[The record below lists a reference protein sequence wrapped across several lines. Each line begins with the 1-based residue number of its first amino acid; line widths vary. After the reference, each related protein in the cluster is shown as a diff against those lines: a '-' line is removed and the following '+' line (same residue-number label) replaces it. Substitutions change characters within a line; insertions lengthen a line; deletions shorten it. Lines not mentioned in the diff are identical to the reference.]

1 MKKNS
6 IANTHKIPGDL
17 KALRLDRIVHE
28 LFQVPWSK
36 ARIWIKRGK
45 IAVNGKVVVDL
56 DTIPIPGQEVTYTED
71 ARLRDKNA
79 FDPRNLVYLDTHIL
93 VAYKPSGILTV
104 PYQKGDKGS
113 FDQQLRSY
121 LARKIPKGSKKK
133 KGALPALMI
142 VHRIDKGTSG
152 LLVFARTWTA
162 KEGLASQFRDHSVTR
177 RYLALV
183 HGKATSKKIESH
195 LRADRGD
202 GIRGSSETSPHA
214 KIRKSGTGKIAITH
228 VDQLESLHDASLVAC
243 KLKTGR
249 TNQVRIHMSEDGH
262 PLLGE
267 TTYMRGF
274 KGKRIRAERL
284 MLHAAELGFVH
295 PVSGEELY
303 FEQTL
308 PADFEAMLARL
319 RKKD

>member
-1 MKKNS
+1 MPDK
-6 IANTHKIPGDL
+6 HKIPNDL
-17 KALRLDRIVHE
+17 KDLRLDRIVHE
-28 LFQVPWSK
+28 LFQIPWSK
-36 ARIWIKRGK
+36 ARTWIKRGK
-45 IAVNGKVVVDL
+45 IGVDGKVVIEL
-56 DTIPIPGQEVTYTED
+56 DALPMPGQVVTYTEE
-71 ARLRDKNA
+71 ARLKDEHA
-79 FDPRNLVYLDTHIL
+79 FDPKNVVYLDTHIL
-93 VAYKPSGILTV
+93 VANKPSGILTV

-133 KGALPALMI
+133 KGAMPALMI

-162 KEGLASQFRDHSVTR
+162 KEGLASQFRDHSVNR

-183 HGKATSKKIESH
+183 HGKAASQKIVSH

-214 KIRKSGTGKIAITH
+214 KIRKSGKGKIAITFVEH
-228 VDQLESLHDASLVAC
+228 LGNLDNASLVAC

-249 TNQVRIHMSEDGH
+249 TNQVRIHMSEDRH

-274 KGKRIRAERL
+274 KGTRIKAPRL

-295 PVSGEELY
+295 PVSEENLY
-303 FEQTL
+303 FEQPL
-308 PADFEAMLARL
+308 PQDFEAMLAGL
-319 RKKD
+319 RKKS

>member
-1 MKKNS
+1 MT
-6 IANTHKIPGDL
+6 NTHRIPSDL

-36 ARIWIKRGK
+36 ARAWIERGK
-45 IAVNGKVVVDL
+45 IAVNGKVLINL
-56 DTIPIPGQEVTYTED
+56 DAIPLPGQEVTYTED
-71 ARLRDKNA
+71 ARIRDKNT
-79 FDPRNLVYLDTHIL
+79 FDPKNLVYLDTHIL
-93 VAYKPSGILTV
+93 VANKPSGMLTV

-121 LARKIPKGSKKK
+121 LAHKTPKGSKKR

-152 LLVFARTWTA
+152 LLVFARTWAA

-183 HGKATSKKIESH
+183 HGKAASKKIVSH

-202 GIRGSSETSPHA
+202 GIRGSTETSPHA
-214 KIRKSGTGKIAITH
+214 KIRKSGKGKIAISH
-228 VDQLESLHDASLVAC
+228 VEHLEGLADASLVSC

-249 TNQVRIHMSEDGH
+249 TNQVRIHLSEDGH

-274 KGKRIRAERL
+274 QGKRIPATRL

-295 PVSGEELY
+295 PVSGKEMH
-303 FEQTL
+303 FEQPL
-308 PADFEAMLARL
+308 PADFETALAGL
-319 RKKD
+319 RKKG

>member
-1 MKKNS
+1 MTD
-6 IANTHKIPGDL
+6 THKIPNDF
-17 KALRLDRIVHE
+17 KDLRLDRIVHE

-36 ARIWIKRGK
+36 ARTWIKRGK
-45 IAVNGKVVVDL
+45 IEVDGKVLVDL
-56 DTIPIPGQEVTYTED
+56 DAMPIPGQVLTYTED

-79 FDPRNLVYLDTHIL
+79 FDPKDLIYLDTHIL
-93 VAYKPSGILTV
+93 VANKPSGIITV
-104 PYQKGDKGS
+104 PFQKGDKGS

-152 LLVFARTWTA
+152 LLVFARTWAA

-183 HGKATSKKIESH
+183 HGKATSKKIVSH

-228 VDQLESLHDASLVAC
+228 VEQLENLNDTSLVAC

-274 KGKRIRAERL
+274 KGKRIEAERL
-284 MLHAAELGFVH
+284 MLHAAELGFIH
-295 PVSGEELY
+295 PVSGKELH
-303 FEQTL
+303 FEQAL
-308 PADFEAMLARL
+308 PPNFEAMLARL
-319 RKKD
+319 RKKN